1 MLEPLTIKERVQILY
16 DSLIERAQKDE
27 AFSEVFREN
36 RNKLISALNAIVA
49 YIDEPNLNS
58 DASELRNEE
67 KLKLEIRQVLNK
79 AGLTFVNKFSFD
91 DLMHIE
97 QYPGLYFIFSQLKD
111 NKIQVKCKFSK
122 ADLYESYCKYFDDA
136 TYVDFDFGFSYGS
149 ADVNVVSTTESTLED
164 LAENTTKVAE
174 KVKNLA
180 QVFDTDD
187 KLNGGN

>member
-16 DSLIERAQKDE
+16 DGLVERAQKDE

-49 YIDEPNLNS
+49 SIDEPNLNS
-58 DASELRNEE
+58 DASELQNEE

-79 AGLTFVNKFSFD
+79 AGLTFANKFNFD
-91 DLMHIE
+91 DLMTIE
-97 QYPGLYFIFSQLKD
+97 QYPGLYFVFNQLKD
-111 NKIQVKCKFSK
+111 NKIYIKCEFSGL
-122 ADLYESYCKYFDDA
+122 DLHESYCKYFDDT
-136 TYVDFDFGFSYGS
+136 TYVEFDLSYGS
-149 ADVNVVSTTESTLED
+149 ADVKAVSKIESSLED

-180 QVFDTDD
+180 QVFDTED
-187 KLNGGN
+187 KLNGRN

>member
-1 MLEPLTIKERVQILY
+1 MKALTIKERVQILY

-49 YIDEPNLNS
+49 SIDEPNLNS
-58 DASELRNEE
+58 DASELQNEE

-79 AGLTFVNKFSFD
+79 AGLTFANKFSFD
-91 DLMHIE
+91 DLMTIE
-97 QYPGLYFIFSQLKD
+97 QYPGLYFVFNQLKD
-111 NKIQVKCKFSK
+111 NKIHIKCEFSGL
-122 ADLYESYCKYFDDA
+122 DLYESYCKYFDDT
-136 TYVDFDFGFSYGS
+136 TYVEFDLSYGS
-149 ADVNVVSTTESTLED
+149 ADVEVVSTTESSLEN

-180 QVFDTDD
+180 QLFDIDN
-187 KLNGGN
+187 KLNGEI

>member
-1 MLEPLTIKERVQILY
+1 MADAQTITEQVKTLY
-16 DSLIERAQKDE
+16 DNLIERAQKDE

-49 YIDEPNLNS
+49 SIDEPNLNS

-91 DLMHIE
+91 DLMTIE
-97 QYPGLYFIFSQLKD
+97 QYPGLYFVFKRLKD
-111 NKIQVKCKFSK
+111 NKIHIKCKFSGL
-122 ADLYESYCKYFDDA
+122 DLYESYCKYFDDT
-136 TYVDFDFGFSYGS
+136 TYVEFDLSYGS
-149 ADVNVVSTTESTLED
+149 ADVNVVSTTESSLEN
-164 LAENTTKVAE
+164 LAENTIKVAE

-187 KLNGGN
+187 KLNGEI

>member
-1 MLEPLTIKERVQILY
+1 MLEPLTIKECVQILY

-67 KLKLEIRQVLNK
+67 KLKLEIRQALDK
-79 AGLTFVNKFSFD
+79 AGLTFVNKFDFGE
-91 DLMHIE
+91 LMHIE
-97 QYPGLYFIFSQLKD
+97 QYPGLYFIFTQLKD
-111 NKIQVKCKFSK
+111 NKIHIKCEFSGL
-122 ADLYESYCKYFDDA
+122 DLYESYCKYFDDT
-136 TYVDFDFGFSYGS
+136 TYVDFGFSYGS

-180 QVFDTDD
+180 QVFDTED
-187 KLNGGN
+187 KLNG

>member
-1 MLEPLTIKERVQILY
+1 MANAQTITEQVKTLY
-16 DSLIERAQKDE
+16 DNLIERAQKDE

-58 DASELRNEE
+58 DASELQNEE
-67 KLKLEIRQVLNK
+67 KLKLEIRQALDK
-79 AGLTFVNKFSFD
+79 AGLTFVNKFGFD
-91 DLMHIE
+91 DLMTIE
-97 QYPGLYFIFSQLKD
+97 QYPGLYFVFSQLKD
-111 NKIQVKCKFSK
+111 NKIYVKCKFSK
-122 ADLYESYCKYFDDA
+122 MDLYDSYCKYFDDT
-136 TYVDFDFGFSYGS
+136 TYVDFGFSYGS

-180 QVFDTDD
+180 QVFDTEDE
-187 KLNGGN
+187 LNHKN

>member
-67 KLKLEIRQVLNK
+67 KLKLEIRQAL
-79 AGLTFVNKFSFD
+79 D
-91 DLMHIE
+91 
-97 QYPGLYFIFSQLKD
+97 
-111 NKIQVKCKFSK
+111 
-122 ADLYESYCKYFDDA
+122 
-136 TYVDFDFGFSYGS
+136 
-149 ADVNVVSTTESTLED
+149 
-164 LAENTTKVAE
+164 
-174 KVKNLA
+174 
-180 QVFDTDD
+180 
-187 KLNGGN
+187 

>member
-1 MLEPLTIKERVQILY
+1 MEALTIKERVQVLY

-27 AFSEVFREN
+27 VFSEVFREN

-49 YIDEPNLNS
+49 SIDEPNLNS
-58 DASELRNEE
+58 DASELQNAE
-67 KLKLEIRQVLNK
+67 KFKLEIRQVLNK
-79 AGLTFVNKFSFD
+79 AGLTFVNKFDFGE
-91 DLMHIE
+91 LMHIE

-111 NKIQVKCKFSK
+111 NKIYVKCEFSVC
-122 ADLYESYCKYFDDA
+122 DLYESYCKYFDDI
-136 TYVDFDFGFSYGS
+136 TYVEFDLSYGS
-149 ADVNVVSTTESTLED
+149 ADVNVVSTTESSLED

-180 QVFDTDD
+180 QVFDTED

>member
-49 YIDEPNLNS
+49 YIDEPNINS

-67 KLKLEIRQVLNK
+67 KLKLEIRQALDK
-79 AGLTFVNKFSFD
+79 AGLTFVNKFGFD
-91 DLMHIE
+91 DLMTIE
-97 QYPGLYFIFSQLKD
+97 QYPGLYFVFSQLKD
-111 NKIQVKCKFSK
+111 NKIHIKCEFSGL
-122 ADLYESYCKYFDDA
+122 DLYESYCKYFDDT
-136 TYVDFDFGFSYGS
+136 TYVEF
-149 ADVNVVSTTESTLED
+149 
-164 LAENTTKVAE
+164 KVAE

-180 QVFDTDD
+180 QVFDTED
-187 KLNGGN
+187 KLNG

>member
-1 MLEPLTIKERVQILY
+1 MEALTIKERVQILY

-49 YIDEPNLNS
+49 SIDEPNLNS

-67 KLKLEIRQVLNK
+67 KLKLEIRQALDK
-79 AGLTFVNKFSFD
+79 AGLTFVNKFGFD
-91 DLMHIE
+91 DLMTIE
-97 QYPGLYFIFSQLKD
+97 QYPGLYFIFTQLKD
-111 NKIQVKCKFSK
+111 NKIHIKCTFSVC
-122 ADLYESYCKYFDDA
+122 DLYDSYCKYFDDT
-136 TYVDFDFGFSYGS
+136 TYVDFGFSYGS
-149 ADVNVVSTTESTLED
+149 ADVNVVSKIESSLED

-180 QVFDTDD
+180 QVFDTED
-187 KLNGGN
+187 KLNG

>member
-1 MLEPLTIKERVQILY
+1 MEALTIKERVQILY

-49 YIDEPNLNS
+49 YIDEPNINS

-67 KLKLEIRQVLNK
+67 KLKLEIRQALDK
-79 AGLTFVNKFSFD
+79 AGLTFVNKFDFGE
-91 DLMHIE
+91 LMHIE
-97 QYPGLYFIFSQLKD
+97 QYPGLYFIFTQLKD
-111 NKIQVKCKFSK
+111 NKIHIKCTFSVC
-122 ADLYESYCKYFDDA
+122 DLYDSYCKYFDDT
-136 TYVDFDFGFSYGS
+136 TYVKFNLSYGS
-149 ADVNVVSTTESTLED
+149 ADVAVVSTIESSLEN

-180 QVFDTDD
+180 QVFDTED
-187 KLNGGN
+187 KLNGRN

>member
-1 MLEPLTIKERVQILY
+1 MEALTIKERVQILY

-67 KLKLEIRQVLNK
+67 KLKLKIRQALDN
-79 AGLTFVNKFSFD
+79 AGLTFVNKFDFGE
-91 DLMHIE
+91 LMHIE
-97 QYPGLYFIFSQLKD
+97 QYPGLYFVFSQLKD
-111 NKIQVKCKFSK
+111 NKIHIKCEFSGL
-122 ADLYESYCKYFDDA
+122 DLHDSYCKYFDDT
-136 TYVDFDFGFSYGS
+136 TYVDFGFSYGS

-180 QVFDTDD
+180 QVFDTEDE
-187 KLNGGN
+187 LNHKN